1 MRARLQSEL
10 AALPQQ
16 LVSYEELLAFFI
28 DYGSGVASHLVMEGD
43 LGEESSDVRTALQ
56 LAADLLPQLAP
67 DNPRLLFRAAIM
79 ARRFLPDPAAAG
91 RYFTM
96 LKTCL
101 DVARQQG
108 SDFFTASCGYMMA
121 IGIEDWI
128 AQSAVRRGRQALPPP
143 SAVLGWLQQAEAAHR
158 RCKAVLPKLWT
169 WDVDRAKA
177 VKQAFATA
185 CLQRLQQQGDRWRRL
200 ALVAQQELEA
210 AFQNHVDHCDS
221 DSLKKKL
228 TCSGCG
234 RWVPQ
239 IRVCGACRQA
249 QYCR

>member
-1 MRARLQSEL
+1 MRRRLQSEL

-108 SDFFTASCGYMMA
+108 SDFFTASCGYTMA
-121 IGIEDWI
+121 AGVELRV
-128 AQSAVRRGRQALPPP
+128 AQSAVRPGLPPP

-158 RCKAVLPKLWT
+158 RCKAMLSKQWT
-169 WDVDRAKA
+169 RDLDIAKA
-177 VKQAFATA
+177 VAWPAKAR
-185 CLQRLQQQGDRWRRL
+185 LQRLQQQGDRWRRL
-200 ALVAQQELEA
+200 EPAAQQA
-210 AFQNHVDHCDS
+210 AVQNNLNNHYYLNS
-221 DSLKKKL
+221 FENKL

-234 RWVPQ
+234 KQAPQ
-239 IRVCGACRQA
+239 LRTCGACREA